1 MPVAPPTFLPPA
13 VVVIVAVAGAPVP
26 AVTVDENVMRVR
38 ITLTRTFLPLRLIL
52 LNDVSF
58 FFVTF
63 SLSRVGMWR
72 IDCVSTVPA
81 GFGVPLPGLYGVKS
95 DVHR

>member
-1 MPVAPPTFLPPA
+1 
-13 VVVIVAVAGAPVP
+13 
-26 AVTVDENVMRVR
+26 MRVR
-38 ITLTRTFLPLRLIL
+38 ITLTRTFLPLRLIV
-52 LNDVSF
+52 LNVVSF
-58 FFVTF
+58 FLAAF
-63 SLSRVGMWR
+63 SLICVGMWR